1 MPIKATRPKL
11 FRDKSYKNVGKRTVD
26 AMRSDILDRLQATA
40 LQVDNVSVKRM
51 PTYLQI
57 TEQKLEKKGVIDLKK
72 AFARSSKKKRAKDGG
87 WYLTVPIRIKTS
99 KMNNKTYQDLRSL
112 KIGSSSN
119 SVSTLTDYLE
129 GRRNNISHPSLK
141 VPSSNGRITKVRN
154 GKKSSYF
161 MFRTVSS
168 KSPASSWIL
177 NRDKVN
183 ENNFSKTTLKY
194 VRNLMNWKIKNLM

>member
-57 TEQKLEKKGVIDLKK
+57 TEKKLEKKGVIDLKK
-72 AFARSSKKKRAKDGG
+72 AFAHSSKKKKTKDGG

-112 KIGSSSN
+112 KIDSSSN

-129 GRRNNISHPSLK
+129 GRRSNISHPSLNPASK
-141 VPSSNGRITKVRN
+141 SSRITKVRN

>member
-11 FRDKSYKNVGKRTVD
+11 FRDKNYKNIGKRTVD

-57 TEQKLEKKGVIDLKK
+57 TEKKLEKKGVIDLKK
-72 AFARSSKKKRAKDGG
+72 AFAHSSKKKRTKDGG

-112 KIGSSSN
+112 KIDSSSN

-129 GRRNNISHPSLK
+129 GRRSNISHPSLK
-141 VPSSNGRITKVRN
+141 PASKSSRITKVRN

>member
-11 FRDKSYKNVGKRTVD
+11 FRGKNYKNIGKRTVD

-57 TEQKLEKKGVIDLKK
+57 TEKKLEKQGVIDLKK
-72 AFARSSKKKRAKDGG
+72 AFAHSSKKKKTKDGG

-99 KMNNKTYQDLRSL
+99 KMNNKTYQDLRTL
-112 KIGSSSN
+112 KIDSSSN

-129 GRRNNISHPSLK
+129 GRRSNISHPSLK
-141 VPSSNGRITKVRN
+141 PASKSSRITKVRN